1 MNETEIQNIPYLL
14 LLLAS
19 ASGAS
24 LNHLHK
30 TDQAAPVFY
39 ALSADQIAGK
49 NPFHTV
55 LNHNAHE
62 AFTQSHACFLK
73 TRQHRS
79 VRQI

>member
-1 MNETEIQNIPYLL
+1 MKQIQNIPYLL

-39 ALSADQIAGK
+39 AFSADQIAGK
-49 NPFHTV
+49 NPFPTV
-55 LNHNAHE
+55 LKYKKQ
-62 AFTQSHACFLK
+62 FTEL
-73 TRQHRS
+73 
-79 VRQI
+79 